1 MKKLIKNKVSKIKNK
16 KDIDLI
22 RDNMDSEWYLNN
34 YLDVKKN
41 NIDPAE
47 HYFFYGWTEGKNPND
62 QFSSNDYLD
71 INNDVKEARVNP
83 FLHYLKYGK
92 FEGREY
98 NKKEIMAKAAPRY
111 EYISHIDYSLRNE
124 IESIESKYK
133 INFDSIPDAII
144 KDFKILTFDI
154 WDTVL
159 RRTCHPDEI
168 KLRSA
173 RFLLLEAFFELRPV
187 YRDLPTLLKS
197 RFIAENESSRTNDF
211 EYDFNFASQM
221 WLKNV
226 LNDEVEDERLLELHN
241 LVIEHELNSEKSSTY
256 LDPSISEIL
265 NNNTGKEK
273 FFISDFYLG
282 KNQILELLNY
292 HQVGHFFLNGY
303 SSCDLYKNKRSGELY
318 DHVLDDMSVPVT
330 NILHFGDNKHADI
343 EKSKEKG
350 ISSYHYENTEIIK
363 QRDFFCQ
370 AYQSLINGDHTEHCN
385 RILSRI
391 KNNYLDIDVSTKKSL
406 VTSIGFVLYI
416 IEEAKKNKLENI
428 YFFTREGIFLKR
440 LYDEIVRLDPYNT
453 NYPKSHLLEVS
464 RLATFLPSLRE
475 ISLEE
480 LMRMWNQYSIQTPK
494 AFIKTLK
501 LDESIASKKFKEY
514 GFELNDDIVYPWMND
529 SFVSLFNDEEFN
541 NHIKN
546 RHEEERI
553 SSLEYLNSF
562 ENIKHKEPIMIV
574 DIGWRGTI
582 HDNICHMLPEN
593 YIFGAYLG
601 LFKYL
606 NKQPVNSS
614 KVAWLFDLNR
624 TSNVNNPYTE
634 VAPLEMIFNGS
645 GGSTIGY
652 MRSEGN
658 LNVVKKVIDGEESI
672 INDTIIPIQ
681 NDIIKM
687 SNLIVDYIKNHGLLS
702 KHIRELSYS
711 LIDNLLKKPTSYIAD
726 AFYSLEH
733 NEEFGNGKSDDIRID
748 LNKFKEIGNLD
759 SSEIHFQVNKL
770 IESSR
775 WKEAFPEV
783 SYIKDAFSQLPI
795 EKQLH
800 LPSSVFTSL
809 YPMKKGTKVG
819 FFVPG
824 PLVGSGGHRTIFN
837 LARKF
842 YEFGAEI
849 YIFLESEGAG
859 VECVKN
865 YLQETKAH
873 VFLQWHKHFE
883 LDIGFATIASSAR
896 FVNDLDN
903 VKHKC
908 YLVQDFEAMFNP
920 MGDGYHNAE
929 QSYIYPL
936 QHLTVGNWLS
946 DVLKKQFN
954 TDAFPA
960 GLGCDTATYFPK
972 IDIENKEKAIC
983 FLYQPEKPRRSP
995 DLAIHALRLVK
1006 KKHPDVK
1013 IYVYGSNAPIN
1024 LDFEVENLGLI
1035 HNLSEINELYNKC
1048 RVGLC
1053 ISMSNPSR
1061 IPYELMAAGVVP
1073 VDIYRYNNL
1082 LDFRNDTSVLSYQ
1095 SEFSLSSA
1103 ICELLENDSYYLK
1116 RRDNCIN
1123 FVKSRTLEWEREA
1136 MFNAVSYSYLNDL
1149 TITREIFQSYDCLPI
1164 IDKFDEKLK
1173 AKDFCQY
1180 QYNLAKQ

>member
-1 MKKLIKNKVSKIKNK
+1 MKKILKNKISKIKNK

-22 RDNMDSEWYLNN
+22 RNNMDSEWYLDN
-34 YLDVKKN
+34 YRDVKLHN
-41 NIDPAE
+41 ADPAE
-47 HYFFYGWTEGKNPND
+47 HYFFHGWAEGRDPSA

-71 INNDVKEARVNP
+71 INHDVREAKFNP
-83 FLHYLKYGK
+83 FLHYLKYGR

-98 NKKEIMAKAAPRY
+98 KKTIDVESLGQNF
-111 EYISHIDYSLRNE
+111 EYISHIDYSLRKN
-124 IESIESKYK
+124 IESIEYKYEVY
-133 INFDSIPDAII
+133 FEGIPSDIA

-187 YRDLPTLLKS
+187 YRELSTLLKS
-197 RFIAENESSRTNDF
+197 RFIAENESSRTDDF
-211 EYDFNFASQM
+211 EYDFDFASQL

-226 LNDEVEDERLLELHN
+226 LNDDIEDERLLELHK
-241 LVIEHELNSEKSSTY
+241 LIIEHELKSEKSSTY
-256 LDPSISEIL
+256 VDPSIREVL
-265 NNNTGKEK
+265 NNNKGKEK

-282 KNQILELLNY
+282 KNKIFDLLN
-292 HQVGHFFLNGY
+292 HHKIGHFFLNGY

-318 DHVLDDMSVPVT
+318 DHVIEDISVSVT
-330 NILHFGDNKHADI
+330 DILHFGDNKHADI
-343 EKSKEKG
+343 DKSKEKG
-350 ISSYHYENTEIIK
+350 IASYHYENTDVIK
-363 QRDFFCQ
+363 QREFFGQ
-370 AYQSLINGDHTEHCN
+370 AYHPFINGDYTEHCQ

-391 KNNYLDIDVSTKKSL
+391 KNNYKDIDISTKKSL
-406 VTSIGFVLYI
+406 VTSIGFILYI

-440 LYDEIVRLDPYNT
+440 LYDEVVRLDPYNT
-453 NYPKSHLLEVS
+453 SYPKSHLLEVS

-480 LMRMWNQYSIQTPK
+480 LMRMWNQYSIQTPN

-501 LDESIASKKFKEY
+501 LDESFSINKFKEY
-514 GFELNDDIVYPWMND
+514 GFELNESIVYPWTNS
-529 SFVSLFNDEEFN
+529 SFISLFNDEEFN
-541 NHIKN
+541 AHIKS
-546 RHEEERI
+546 RHTEEKKL
-553 SSLEYLNSF
+553 SLEYLNSF
-562 ENIKHKEPIMIV
+562 ESISSKEPMMIV

-582 HDNICHMLPEN
+582 HDNICHMLPDN

-606 NKQPVNSS
+606 NKQPSNSS

-624 TSNVNNPYTE
+624 SSNNNEPYEE
-634 VAPLEMIFNGS
+634 VAPIEMIFNGA

-652 MRSEGN
+652 RRN
-658 LNVVKKVIDGEESI
+658 DDTIDVLKKVIDGEENI
-672 INDTIIPIQ
+672 INNTIIPMQ

-687 SNLIVDYIKNHGLLS
+687 SKIIVDYIKNHGLIS
-702 KHIRELSYS
+702 IHIRDLSYS
-711 LIDNLLKKPTSYIAD
+711 LIDNLLNKPTPYIAD
-726 AFYSLEH
+726 AFYALEH
-733 NEEFGNGKSDDIRID
+733 NEEFGNGKSDDIKID
-748 LNKFKEIGNLD
+748 LNTLREISNLD
-759 SSEIHFQVNKL
+759 SSEVHYRVNKL

-775 WKEAFPEV
+775 WKEAFSEV
-783 SYIKDAFSQLPI
+783 SYIKEAFNQLPI

-809 YPMKKGTKVG
+809 HPIKKGTKVG

-859 VECVKN
+859 VECVKH

-954 TDAFPA
+954 TEAFPA
-960 GLGCDTATYFPK
+960 GLGCDTDTYFPK
-972 IDIENKEKAIC
+972 LNLENKEKAIC

-995 DLAIHALRLVK
+995 ELAIHALRLVK
-1006 KKHPDVK
+1006 KKYPNVK
-1013 IYVYGSNAPIN
+1013 IYVYGSNAPID

-1035 HNLSEINELYNKC
+1035 HDLSEINDLYNKC

-1061 IPYELMAAGVVP
+1061 IPYELMASGTVP

-1082 LDFRNDTSVLSYQ
+1082 LDFSNETSVLSYQ
-1095 SEFSLSSA
+1095 SEFSLASA

-1116 RRDNCIN
+1116 RRNNCIN

-1136 MFNAVSYSYLNDL
+1136 MFNAVSYSYVNDL

-1164 IDKFDEKLK
+1164 IDKVDEKLK